1 MNKFF
6 VTTPIY
12 YANDKPHVGHAYTT
26 LAADVLAR
34 YWRKKIGAN
43 NVFFLTGTDE
53 HGQKIAESAQ
63 KAGKTPRDH
72 VDLLVPR
79 FKEAFDGLNVESDI
93 FMRTTE
99 RGHIEYAQKFLTDL
113 YNNGDIYKDV
123 YEGYYCV
130 GCESYKT
137 DSEINEG
144 KCMDHPNVFCEKRS
158 EENYF
163 FRLTKYVSDVIKVI
177 ESGELNI
184 MPEKRKNEVLAR
196 LKSSDLRDLS
206 ISRPSVAWGVPVPWD
221 ETHTVYVWTE
231 ALLNYASAL
240 EIKKVPSFWSP
251 DVQLMGKEILW
262 FHGAIWPALLI
273 AYGKELPKTIFAHG
287 WFTFDGQ
294 KMSKT
299 LGNVIDPV
307 ELVKDWGVDATRYL
321 ILSAVKFG
329 EDGDLQVSK
338 FKDIY
343 EGDLANSLGNLLQ
356 RTITLINRAEIKIEP
371 SEQKNE
377 QVEKAIEELRLDEGL
392 KLIWEIIRSANKSLE
407 DTRPWE
413 LIKQIDKKGELKEVL
428 ESTYRQLE
436 TIATSL
442 EPYLPETSEKIFEQL
457 KSGKAEVL
465 FPRKG

>member
-1 MNKFF
+1 MSKFY

-26 LAADVLAR
+26 IAADVLAR
-34 YWRKKIGAN
+34 YWRGKLGKD

-53 HGQKIAESAQ
+53 HGQKIAESAA
-63 KAGKTPRDH
+63 KAGKSPKEH
-72 VDLLVPR
+72 VDALVPR
-79 FKEAFDGLNVESDI
+79 FKQAFDGLNIQSDI

-123 YEGYYCV
+123 YEGFYCV
-130 GCESYKT
+130 GCESYKAE
-137 DSEINEG
+137 SE
-144 KCMDHPNVFCEKRS
+144 MDNGYCKEHPNLKCEQRS

-163 FRLTKYVSDVIKVI
+163 FRLTKYVPQVIKII

-184 MPEKRKNEVLAR
+184 MPAKRKNEVLAR
-196 LKSSDLRDLS
+196 LKSDEIRDLS
-206 ISRPSVAWGVPVPWD
+206 ISRPNVAWGVPVPWD
-221 ETHTVYVWTE
+221 ESHTVYVWTE

-240 EIKKVPSFWSP
+240 EIKKVPSFWPP

-262 FHGAIWPALLI
+262 FHAAIWPAMLL
-273 AYGKELPKTIFAHG
+273 AGGKDLPKTVFAHG

-307 ELVKDWGVDATRYL
+307 ELVNDWGSDAARYL

-338 FKDIY
+338 FKEIY

-356 RTITLINRAEIKIEP
+356 RTVTLLNRAELKVEP
-371 SEQKNE
+371 AQQPRLE
-377 QVEKAIEELRLDEGL
+377 QVERAIQELRLDEGL
-392 KLIWEIIRSANKSLE
+392 KLIWDVVRNANKKLE
-407 DTRPWE
+407 ESKPWE
-413 LIKQIDKKGELKEVL
+413 LIKDPQKKSELNKVL
-428 ESTYRQLE
+428 TEAYRDLE
-436 TIATSL
+436 NIAQAL
-442 EPYLPETSEKIFEQL
+442 EPYLPETSDKIFSQL
-457 KSGKAEVL
+457 QSGKAEVL
-465 FPRKG
+465 FPRK